1 MFKKKRWLFW
11 LHLQTTTQT
20 HATNPI
26 HSTIAPPKYSHKPL
40 VVHTSTIVRHQLP
53 SNYSQQMT
61 QTSSSFGCAR
71 HIHLQG
77 AWYRFRGLKW
87 KLKTVLEGKKSLR
100 KSNMQHVEKQ
110 TCLMIIVNHV
120 QRLKIMRETG
130 SKTKNYL
137 YTDDYESNTWLRLFP
152 ILLCIYVDWSAKSL
166 TVPLQVW
173 TRRKTMSGNGGWA
186 KGKRWKSSVL
196 QITFGSQKMLMA
208 NVKVIMSI
216 IQKMWKS
223 LITCKPSDC
232 WTLMLRTDSNNI
244 DHMPLFFM
252 NT

>member
-1 MFKKKRWLFW
+1 MFW

-137 YTDDYESNTWLRLFP
+137 YTDDYESNT
-152 ILLCIYVDWSAKSL
+152 
-166 TVPLQVW
+166 
-173 TRRKTMSGNGGWA
+173 
-186 KGKRWKSSVL
+186 
-196 QITFGSQKMLMA
+196 
-208 NVKVIMSI
+208 
-216 IQKMWKS
+216 
-223 LITCKPSDC
+223 
-232 WTLMLRTDSNNI
+232 
-244 DHMPLFFM
+244 
-252 NT
+252 